1 MAVSFLLW
9 LALAGALAASQEA
22 PLAVRVGQITAVA
35 WPAQRDLAID
45 LAARA
50 GERTSWPGLGARR
63 PGPLRLI
70 IVPDGRYLD
79 SLTSGRAP
87 AWGAAVALPGART
100 ILLRADQGD
109 LYRTLRH
116 ELAHLALH
124 ESVKVRVPLWFD
136 EGYAAWAAGEWSRFE
151 GLELNF
157 AVVRGR
163 LPDFRELDGAL
174 RGSATTADAAYAL
187 AASAVIE
194 LSRRNPSGSLTPLMA
209 RLIEGDD
216 FEAAVLATTGLTIAQ
231 FETEWRKTL
240 RRRYSLVTWLMAG
253 GGWGILVFSL
263 WLVVRAR
270 RRADLPRR
278 AALDEGWEIAPEPSG
293 APELDPDREP

>member
-9 LALAGALAASQEA
+9 LAQAGALSASQEA

-35 WPAQRDLAID
+35 WPEQRDLAVK

-50 GERTSWPGLGARR
+50 AESTSWPGLGARR

-70 IVPDGRYLD
+70 IVPDGRQLD

-87 AWGAAVALPGART
+87 SWGAAVALPGSRT

-136 EGYAAWAAGEWSRFE
+136 EGYATWAAGEWSRFE

-163 LPDFRELDGAL
+163 IPDFRALDGAL

-187 AASAVIE
+187 AASAVTE

-209 RLIEGDD
+209 RLQEGDD

-240 RRRYSLVTWLMAG
+240 RRRYSLFTWLLAG
-253 GGWGILVFSL
+253 GGWGILVFLL

-270 RRADLPRR
+270 RRAEVPRR
-278 AALDEGWEIAPEPSG
+278 RALDEGWEIAPEPS
-293 APELDPDREP
+293 AVSELDPDREP